1 MYWMYMT
8 FSQRS
13 GRTKRRARWPIY
25 FLTSPNHGTR

>member
-13 GRTKRRARWPIY
+13 GRTKRRARWTIY
-25 FLTSPNHGTR
+25 FLANPK